1 MNFSRVI
8 SNVGSIRAVRLI
20 LTLLAIA
27 VHSSVARAQTL
38 NDHLIVPRE
47 RIGPMTLGMSATELA
62 QMMGSPSSRRP
73 GEVDL
78 YSWRD
83 LTATVTKNGLWAT
96 QICTFNSAY
105 LTVQGLHV
113 GSTDVSVVAALGKP
127 RYSRV
132 FSAWWGPSYSNLYWP
147 GLMISVHLK
156 GCDNNHSVWK
166 ICVNHFAAIAE

>member
-1 MNFSRVI
+1 MS
-8 SNVGSIRAVRLI
+8 
-20 LTLLAIA
+20 
-27 VHSSVARAQTL
+27 
-38 NDHLIVPRE
+38 
-47 RIGPMTLGMSATELA
+47 LGMSATELA
-62 QMMGSPSSRRP
+62 QMMGRPVSRRP

-96 QICTFNSAY
+96 QICTFSSTY
-105 LTVQGLHV
+105 MTVQGLHV
-113 GSTDVSVVAALGKP
+113 GSTDLSVVAALGKP
-127 RYSRV
+127 NYSRV

-156 GCDNNHSVWK
+156 GYDNNHSVWK